1 MELNLN
7 QIKKTDFNGF
17 KLIESDLK
25 KILKQSISLVIR
37 FGFKKSFSEK
47 GIRMANEGDSAQF
60 LFVAR
65 AILAGFN
72 CSNVDLRS
80 SKYDAVIDYDS
91 VLLRV
96 QVKGTSLGSNIS
108 FMSRSRGGQGIDYKH
123 KRNIGQRITQ
133 KDCDLYVA
141 VNKET
146 GVCYII
152 PMTWADKQSKS
163 SCSIVQISKFEENW
177 DLIESTAQLI
187 KKQKK

>member
-1 MELNLN
+1 MPKLESQFSKVFKQFEQQISPSSSKKELEQLIKKISKFHKVDKAKLTRFLKYQFFIKLYKQTDINSLVELNLN

-91 VLLRV
+91 VLLRM

-108 FMSRSRGGQGIDYKH
+108 FMSRSRGGAGD
-123 KRNIGQRITQ
+123 R
-133 KDCDLYVA
+133 L
-141 VNKET
+141 
-146 GVCYII
+146 
-152 PMTWADKQSKS
+152 
-163 SCSIVQISKFEENW
+163 
-177 DLIESTAQLI
+177 
-187 KKQKK
+187 